1 MRTYLFCLLAVVV
14 AGCTSTT
21 GTAVLSGPAPAADAI
36 TLTWTSRV
44 IQFSREAGRKLVFD
58 CPRGGRAER
67 ITGTDVYGET
77 SSVCTAAVHAG
88 LITLNNGGRIVVEVL
103 PGRES
108 FSGSSRNGITSLSYG
123 RMTNSFAFV
132 R

>member
-1 MRTYLFCLLAVVV
+1 MRTYLLCLFAAVV
-14 AGCTSTT
+14 AGCTSTS
-21 GTAVLSGPAPAADAI
+21 AIVSSGPASAADAI
-36 TLTWTSRV
+36 SLTWTSRV
-44 IQFSREAGRKLVFD
+44 IQFSRETGRKLVFD
-58 CPRGGRAER
+58 CPRDGRAER
-67 ITGTDVYGET
+67 VTGTDFYGET

-88 LITLNNGGRIVVEVL
+88 LITLNNGGRVVVEVL

-108 FSGSSRNGITSLSYG
+108 FSGSTRNGVTSVSWG